1 MNYENSKT
9 SIDAPEN
16 QKSLTEEL
24 LRKTIDERMAED
36 RFIGRRE
43 LHNVLAELNEEQE
56 EPISSARVSDLL
68 KGVDFKEGLILEE
81 NTRKTLVSR
90 GLRHHRKDET
100 LDDLKK
106 WLGVFA
112 STHCEVPPTPEE
124 LDSIARAV
132 IDGEAADE
140 EVGILLS
147 DVQAEKVM
155 WLWDRRVP
163 LAKLTL
169 IEGDPD
175 HGKSVITCDISARVT
190 RGNPFPLGDLGGGGS
205 VGDLGILGGV
215 VMLNAEDAPG
225 DTIRPRMEAADADL
239 EKVCVLPAMLP
250 DGKGEERL
258 FSIPK
263 DVPIIE
269 RAIKQVDAKL
279 VVIDPL
285 SAFMQG
291 DPNKDSDVRKAL
303 TPLSKMAERT
313 GVAVVVVRHF
323 NKNVDTNALYRGGGS
338 IGIVGAARSA
348 MAVALHP
355 DDEDQRVL
363 VPQKGNLSKKAPAIS
378 YAIVEAENGYP
389 RIEWGESFNLN
400 AQDVLNPSRTLSKVE
415 EAAEWLTKHLADGSG
430 SADSV
435 VAAGKEAGLSK
446 RTLERAK
453 PKAGVESYREGDT
466 WYWHLPKNAN
476 VAKDANLANGAK
488 VA

>member
-9 SIDAPEN
+9 SFNVPEN
-16 QKSLTEEL
+16 QRS
-24 LRKTIDERMAED
+24 
-36 RFIGRRE
+36 
-43 LHNVLAELNEEQE
+43 H
-56 EPISSARVSDLL
+56 
-68 KGVDFKEGLILEE
+68 
-81 NTRKTLVSR
+81 
-90 GLRHHRKDET
+90 
-100 LDDLKK
+100 
-106 WLGVFA
+106 
-112 STHCEVPPTPEE
+112 
-124 LDSIARAV
+124 
-132 IDGEAADE
+132 E

-155 WLWDRRVP
+155 WLWDRRIP

-190 RGNPFPLGDLGGGGS
+190 RGTGFPLGDLGQDGS

-225 DTIRPRMEAADADL
+225 DTIRPRMEAAGADL

-250 DGKGEERL
+250 DSRGEERL

-269 RAIKQVDAKL
+269 RAIEQVDAKL

-313 GVAVVVVRHF
+313 GVAIVVVRYF

-363 VPQKGNLSKKAPAIS
+363 VPQKGNLSKKAPAIT
-378 YAIVEAENGYP
+378 YIIVEAENGYP
-389 RIEWGESFNLN
+389 CIEWGEPVNLD
-400 AQDVLNPSRTLSKVE
+400 AKDVLNPSRTKGKVD
-415 EAAEWLTKHLADGSG
+415 EAADWLKKYLADGPIP
-430 SADSV
+430 ADDV
-435 VAAGKEAGLSK
+435 KAAAEEANIK
-446 RTLERAK
+446 ARTLERAK
-453 PKAGVESYREGDT
+453 PKAGVESYKDGDK
-466 WYWHLPKNAN
+466 WYWHLPKIAN
-476 VAKDANLANGAK
+476 NAKDAKDANGAK